1 MFTILTPHPAR
12 PFLPAGDARAR
23 RRVVAMNSSSVS
35 GAARPIGAKHMA
47 QPVYL
52 LDVSAGAGRRTEVHG
67 ALWDGVLNATP
78 DDDID
83 RPSPIEALLAAVAAC
98 FVRNLHSTAE
108 SAHVVFDRVE
118 LHVAAELHVD
128 AERSDDPPA
137 ITVVRLDAELSTS
150 APFKTASRV
159 VALALRYGTITRTV
173 ARASQFEFRAS
184 INGTPLE
191 VPDVH

>member
-1 MFTILTPHPAR
+1 
-12 PFLPAGDARAR
+12 
-23 RRVVAMNSSSVS
+23 MNRSSAS
-35 GAARPIGAKHMA
+35 GATHPIRRKHTA

-52 LDVSAGAGRRTEVHG
+52 LDVSAGPGRRTEVHG
-67 ALWDGVLNATP
+67 PLWDGVLNATP

-83 RPSPIEALLAAVAAC
+83 GPSPIEALLAAVAAC

-108 SAHVVFDRVE
+108 SAHIVFDRVE
-118 LHVAAELHVD
+118 LHLA

-137 ITVVRLDAELSTS
+137 VTAVRLDAELSTS
-150 APFKTASRV
+150 APLKTASRV
-159 VALALRYGTITRTV
+159 VELALRYGTITRTV
-173 ARASQFEFRAS
+173 ARACQLEVRAS